1 MKLIA
6 VVLSWACLAFAANV
20 FAADK
25 NSAVNGVWRA
35 QMDGVP
41 ALVMTIS
48 DEGGD
53 LTGAILFYLI
63 RRDQGQSPN
72 SAPGIPDPLFNLRL
86 DGKALDFRV
95 SHRRSHGA
103 RTAHDPPVSFRMKI
117 TGPNEG
123 LLMREGNE
131 SEAIRVSRDK

>member
-1 MKLIA
+1 MKLL
-6 VVLSWACLAFAANV
+6 VVMLSWACLV

-25 NSAVNGVWRA
+25 NSAISGVWRA

-63 RRDQGQSPN
+63 RRDEGQPPH
-72 SAPGIPDPLFNLRL
+72 SAPGSPEPLFNMRF

-95 SHRRSHGA
+95 SHRRSHGV
-103 RTAHDPPVSFRMKI
+103 RTANDPPVSFRLKL

-123 LLMREGNE
+123 LLVRDGNKN
-131 SEAIRVSRDK
+131 EAIRVSRDK

>member
-1 MKLIA
+1 MKLI
-6 VVLSWACLAFAANV
+6 VLLLSCVCLI

-25 NSAVNGVWRA
+25 NAAINGVWRA
-35 QMDGVP
+35 QMDGLP
-41 ALVMTIS
+41 AVVMTIS
-48 DEGGD
+48 AEGGD

-63 RRDQGQSPN
+63 RRDEGQVPR
-72 SAPGIPDPLFNLRL
+72 SAPGIPEPLFNLRF

-103 RTAHDPPVSFRMKI
+103 RTANDPPVNFRLKI

-123 LLMREGNE
+123 LLVREGNE
-131 SEAIRVSRDK
+131 TEAARVLRDK

>member
-1 MKLIA
+1 MKIIA
-6 VVLSWACLAFAANV
+6 IVLGWASLV

-35 QMDGVP
+35 EMAGLP

-53 LTGAILFYLI
+53 LTGAILFYMI
-63 RRDQGQSPN
+63 RRDEGKPPQ
-72 SAPGIPDPLFNLRL
+72 SAPGNPEPLFNLKF

-95 SHRRSHGA
+95 SHRRAHGA
-103 RTAHDPPVSFRMKI
+103 RTANDPPVNFRLKI

-123 LLMREGNE
+123 LLVREGKE
-131 SEAIRVSRDK
+131 SEAARVSRDQ